1 MWTVWLVSAVV
12 ALNAASASSRE
23 QLPHRLPSS
32 RDELPSKLVFDGE
45 RFALAVFT
53 DLHFGEREGNGSWA
67 AWGEAQDRNSSRV
80 MGTVLDLENL
90 DLV

>member
-1 MWTVWLVSAVV
+1 MKTVWLVAAVLV
-12 ALNAASASSRE
+12 FGASASSRE
-23 QLPHRLPSS
+23 DLPHKLPSS
-32 RDELPSKLVFDGE
+32 RDELPFKLVFDDG

-53 DLHFGEREGNGSWA
+53 DLHFGEREGDGSWA